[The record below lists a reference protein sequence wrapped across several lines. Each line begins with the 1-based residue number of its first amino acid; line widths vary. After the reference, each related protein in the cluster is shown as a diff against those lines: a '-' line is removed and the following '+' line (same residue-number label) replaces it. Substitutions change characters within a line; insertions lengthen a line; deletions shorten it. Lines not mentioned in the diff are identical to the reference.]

1 MHVLRIRKQK
11 RKVLELSREMMFD
24 WNHTAAPG
32 GEEQI
37 LVFRVG
43 FLKEKIPGIYFQ
55 AEASPAGLASPICI
69 LS

>member
-1 MHVLRIRKQK
+1 
-11 RKVLELSREMMFD
+11 MMFD